1 MYIVIVVCLA
11 YLYLSL
17 LISLRILMRNKKNSL
32 DSMSTLYLYRRYRS
46 LFDSKQENAC
56 KIGVFFQIR
65 PIRPAFLSRNFFP
78 SVNSVRFEFD
88 SI

>member
-46 LFDSKQENAC
+46 LFDSVTNYY
-56 KIGVFFQIR
+56 G
-65 PIRPAFLSRNFFP
+65 RNKKMR
-78 SVNSVRFEFD
+78 VK
-88 SI
+88 

>member
-32 DSMSTLYLYRRYRS
+32 DSMSMLYLYRKYRS
-46 LFDSKQENAC
+46 LFDSIYVTNYY
-56 KIGVFFQIR
+56 G
-65 PIRPAFLSRNFFP
+65 RNKKMR
-78 SVNSVRFEFD
+78 VK
-88 SI
+88 

>member
-1 MYIVIVVCLA
+1 MYIVIVVCLEA

-56 KIGVFFQIR
+56 KIGVFF
-65 PIRPAFLSRNFFP
+65 
-78 SVNSVRFEFD
+78 
-88 SI
+88 

>member
-1 MYIVIVVCLA
+1 MNVNNRYKLLIIFMWYWYMYIVIVVCLA

-32 DSMSTLYLYRRYRS
+32 DSMSTLYLYPRYRS

-56 KIGVFFQIR
+56 KIGVFF
-65 PIRPAFLSRNFFP
+65 
-78 SVNSVRFEFD
+78 
-88 SI
+88 